1 MEIVTGIAA
10 IAFGIA
16 LWNQGWWHWLL
27 IGVGVL
33 GLLPWFGAAAILRR
47 GEHDPSVFE
56 SDPERGRQRGRRAAL
71 LGVLA
76 SVVIGGI
83 VGYAAGGWGAAA
95 TIGAIAGA
103 SAGLGAWWFMRWSK

>member
-1 MEIVTGIAA
+1 MEIVTGLAA

-33 GLLPWFGAAAILRR
+33 GLLPWFGAATILRKA
-47 GEHDPSVFE
+47 ETDPGVLE
-56 SDPERGRQRGRRAAL
+56 SDPDRGRERGRRAVLVMLPAIVV
-71 LGVLA
+71 LGV
-76 SVVIGGI
+76 II
-83 VGYAAGGWGAAA
+83 GYAADGWRGAA
-95 TIGAIAGA
+95 TIGALMGI